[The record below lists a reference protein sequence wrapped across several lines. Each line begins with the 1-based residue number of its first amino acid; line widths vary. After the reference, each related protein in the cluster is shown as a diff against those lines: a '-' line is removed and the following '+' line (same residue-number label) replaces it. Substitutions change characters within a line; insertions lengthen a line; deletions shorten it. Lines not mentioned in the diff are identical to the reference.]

1 MVDHCLQKRNDEQT
15 NKCEDCTENYLVL
28 KKAKVL
34 KPELIYISS
43 IFTLGANIDPIV
55 DPLDIL
61 IVFVTTLLG
70 YISTASN
77 LTTNQR

>member
-1 MVDHCLQKRNDEQT
+1 MPTETYDEQT
-15 NKCEDCTENYLVL
+15 NKCEDGTENYLVW
-28 KKAKVL
+28 KKVKVL

-43 IFTLGANIDPIV
+43 IFTLRANIDPIV

-70 YISTASN
+70 YIHTASN